1 MSFQIALSRGS
12 IVFFKRFARSY
23 IDLAYNTNISSSNQ
37 KLNAKAFENSGEI
50 NRKVIGKKDVEKEE
64 PTIGK
69 EQKQFLNVNSPE
81 HWTKQHP
88 IPDPTFEVISPG
100 TLGALLLVKVPP
112 RSEIFAMPGSAIA
125 VSSKVQVERITNGN
139 IIIAVGRKLAGGS
152 LIYHK
157 FTTGSHPGDILL
169 GPNNLS
175 DIAVINMDGPRVS
188 VHVSRVYGMGA
199 LNAFA
204 NCVTGRGILAI
215 SNYGAIHRLVLNPGD
230 IYLVN
235 AKNLIAWNSQTNPI
249 VASSLIS
256 PSSIARNRLVK
267 NMRERLSKISSSFL
281 DTYRSSPSIKPTLDN
296 IKRISVKTRKLVFGG
311 PEFLQLSGPGD
322 FYLSTRIEPV
332 LGGLKLFT
340 SPSIEEIVAANPE
353 PWSPNNSSS
362 QQYPPYIPTMSY
374 AIVSDK
380 GEVTLT
386 KLAKG
391 QTL

>member
-1 MSFQIALSRGS
+1 MSLQIALSRGS
-12 IVFFKRFARSY
+12 IVFFKRFSRSY
-23 IDLAYNTNISSSNQ
+23 VDLAYNINTSSSNQ
-37 KLNAKAFENSGEI
+37 KSNAKTFENSGEI
-50 NRKVIGKKDVEKEE
+50 GRKVLGKKDVEKEE

-69 EQKQFLNVNSPE
+69 EQKQFLSYVNSSE

-157 FTTGSHPGDILL
+157 VIKQMNVITNNAILSTYLTSIAWTLLTYQFTTGSHPGDILL

-175 DIAVINMDGPRVS
+175 DIAVINMDGASKYYVRNGAFLAKGPRVT

-215 SNYGAIHRLVLNPGD
+215 SNYGAIHRLVLNSGD
-230 IYLVN
+230 IYL
-235 AKNLIAWNSQTNPI
+235 
-249 VASSLIS
+249 
-256 PSSIARNRLVK
+256 
-267 NMRERLSKISSSFL
+267 
-281 DTYRSSPSIKPTLDN
+281 
-296 IKRISVKTRKLVFGG
+296 
-311 PEFLQLSGPGD
+311 
-322 FYLSTRIEPV
+322 
-332 LGGLKLFT
+332 
-340 SPSIEEIVAANPE
+340 
-353 PWSPNNSSS
+353 
-362 QQYPPYIPTMSY
+362 
-374 AIVSDK
+374 
-380 GEVTLT
+380 
-386 KLAKG
+386 
-391 QTL
+391 